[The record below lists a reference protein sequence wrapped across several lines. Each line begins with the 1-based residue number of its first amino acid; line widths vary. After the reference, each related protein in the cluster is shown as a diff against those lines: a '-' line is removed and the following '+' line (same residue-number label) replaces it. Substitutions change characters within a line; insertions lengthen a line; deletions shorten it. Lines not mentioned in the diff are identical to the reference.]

1 MKKLLKKHFGFDD
14 FLPFQEDI
22 IKSILDKKDTL
33 VLMPT
38 GGGKSLCFQLPALKF
53 DGITLVVSPLIAL
66 MKDQVDNL
74 NNKDISA
81 EFLNSTLTVKES
93 RSVIEKIKENKIK
106 LLYIAPEQFSSI
118 KFKEIIPFLNVKL
131 IAIDEAH
138 CISEWGHDF
147 RPKYRNLSSL
157 KEIFPNVPIVALTA
171 TATEQTR
178 SDILKQLKL
187 QDPNIFVQ
195 SFKRTNLELSVLRKD
210 NTTFNK
216 MLSLIREHKDD
227 PVIIYCFSRKDTEL
241 LAERLRFK
249 NLKAIAY
256 HAGLDRKR
264 RKLVQDAFMHN
275 KVNIIVATIAFGM
288 GIDKSNIRLII
299 HHSIPK
305 TIEGYYQEIGRAGRD
320 GKHSKCVLFYSHLDI
335 EKLQYFIYKIQKEK
349 QQQIAVDKLNQVIT
363 YANTARC
370 RTKFILNY
378 FGEKT
383 NNKCD
388 HCDNCLNNNVY
399 FNKFFN

>member
-138 CISEWGHDF
+138 CISE
-147 RPKYRNLSSL
+147 
-157 KEIFPNVPIVALTA
+157 
-171 TATEQTR
+171 
-178 SDILKQLKL
+178 
-187 QDPNIFVQ
+187 
-195 SFKRTNLELSVLRKD
+195 
-210 NTTFNK
+210 
-216 MLSLIREHKDD
+216 
-227 PVIIYCFSRKDTEL
+227 
-241 LAERLRFK
+241 
-249 NLKAIAY
+249 
-256 HAGLDRKR
+256 
-264 RKLVQDAFMHN
+264 
-275 KVNIIVATIAFGM
+275 
-288 GIDKSNIRLII
+288 
-299 HHSIPK
+299 
-305 TIEGYYQEIGRAGRD
+305 
-320 GKHSKCVLFYSHLDI
+320 
-335 EKLQYFIYKIQKEK
+335 
-349 QQQIAVDKLNQVIT
+349 
-363 YANTARC
+363 
-370 RTKFILNY
+370 
-378 FGEKT
+378 
-383 NNKCD
+383 
-388 HCDNCLNNNVY
+388 
-399 FNKFFN
+399 